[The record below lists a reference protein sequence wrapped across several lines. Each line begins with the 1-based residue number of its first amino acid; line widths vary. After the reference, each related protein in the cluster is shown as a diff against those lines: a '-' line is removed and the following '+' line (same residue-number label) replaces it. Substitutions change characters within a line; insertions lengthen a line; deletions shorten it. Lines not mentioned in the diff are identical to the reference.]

1 MSTSRAVTA
10 SALWTLPNL
19 ISLCRIAAGPACIYR
34 LTQGAPWAIWAALI
48 TMIFAEIT
56 DFLDGLVARAHGQ
69 ISSVGKI
76 LDPMADSLYRVS
88 VFLAFVANGWMPVW
102 MLLIIIVRDITVS
115 YLRIMAELRL
125 ETMAARQ
132 SGKWKAVVQSAAQI
146 SIVVVVALW
155 GAGGEIFEG
164 FALGALTVATAVTVY
179 SLYDYTA
186 SVLRRLP

>member
-1 MSTSRAVTA
+1 MNTSRAVTA
-10 SALWTLPNL
+10 SALWTVPNL
-19 ISLCRIAAGPACIYR
+19 ISLCRVAAGPVIIYL
-34 LTQGAPWAIWAALI
+34 LTQNASWAIWSALV
-48 TMIFAEIT
+48 TMIFAELT
-56 DFLDGLVARAHGQ
+56 DFLDGLIARSYGQ
-69 ISSVGKI
+69 VSSVGKI
-76 LDPMADSLYRVS
+76 LDPIADSLYRVS

-146 SIVVVVALW
+146 SIVVTVAL
-155 GAGGEIFEG
+155 GGVGGEIFPG
-164 FALGALTVATAVTVY
+164 FAVGALTVATAVTVY